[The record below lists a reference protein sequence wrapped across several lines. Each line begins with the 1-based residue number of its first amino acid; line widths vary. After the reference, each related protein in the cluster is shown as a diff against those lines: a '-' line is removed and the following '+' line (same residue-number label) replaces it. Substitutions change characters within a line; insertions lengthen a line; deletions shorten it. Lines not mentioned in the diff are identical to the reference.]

1 MSLVA
6 AKCPNCGASIMLDAG
21 SQEGFCSYCGS
32 KLKIQE
38 VIQRVKIDKTGDV
51 GNYLAL
57 AEVAYKGEV
66 TGEAYEYAN
75 KVLELDSKNVKAWL
89 LKLKVIETGT
99 RLHFTKRAQ
108 EAIACGNKVIE
119 LDSLLA
125 HNVYCIWLTIANNFL
140 DARTAEIPNTSLYI
154 EDFEVLEPQVM
165 SLRRAVPTD
174 QITNDAKLTKYTLDL
189 AEAWGDYEYYAN
201 KYGNVIGYATLKKY
215 QQCLDEILV
224 GIPEEEKTNN
234 PKFRIFYGDSSLHAQ
249 KQESL
254 SQDNENKGCILM
266 GVLIITIAFVVHYIV
281 TFFLSH

>member
-1 MSLVA
+1 M
-6 AKCPNCGASIMLDAG
+6 
-21 SQEGFCSYCGS
+21 
-32 KLKIQE
+32 
-38 VIQRVKIDKTGDV
+38 
-51 GNYLAL
+51 
-57 AEVAYKGEV
+57 
-66 TGEAYEYAN
+66 
-75 KVLELDSKNVKAWL
+75 LELDSKNVKAWL
-89 LKLKVIETGT
+89 LRLKVIETGT
-99 RLHFTKRAQ
+99 RLHFAKRAQ

-125 HNVYCIWLTIANNFL
+125 HNVYCIWLTIAKNFL
-140 DARTAEIPNTSLYI
+140 DARTAEIPNTSFYI

-215 QQCLDEILV
+215 QQYLDEILF

-234 PKFRIFYGDSSLHAQ
+234 PKFRIFYGNSSLHAQ

-254 SQDNENKGCILM
+254 SQDNEKKGCILM
-266 GVLIITIAFVVHYIV
+266 GVLILTIAFVVHYIV
-281 TFFLSH
+281 AFFLSH